1 MLRTD
6 SIAVWT
12 ALSLLMQLGDR
23 HCGNFLVDRSTGVLH
38 CIDFE
43 ALFDSGV
50 NLAVPETM
58 FCRLTPVIR
67 ALIPQGMFET
77 RFKDVVHQVCALVQQ
92 DINEY
97 QAAFAD
103 VKRTSGQGRA
113 NQYVVRMFELLRKKN
128 FNQFVEMS
136 IDQAQDGFK
145 LCAMFD
151 GWDGLDDCAIK

>member
-1 MLRTD
+1 MAQRIHKNGTLIGHSRLTLGGKLNYYKFRTQSLRERIQKDPLSSSVVTVEQLVLRTD

-50 NLAVPETM
+50 NLAVPESM

-77 RFKDVVHQVCALVQQ
+77 RFKDVVH
-92 DINEY
+92 
-97 QAAFAD
+97 
-103 VKRTSGQGRA
+103 
-113 NQYVVRMFELLRKKN
+113 
-128 FNQFVEMS
+128 
-136 IDQAQDGFK
+136 
-145 LCAMFD
+145 
-151 GWDGLDDCAIK
+151 